1 MNLNLQPPS
10 PLEYFA
16 TLVGSDDDLPLLE
29 AATSLALDEYPELDV
44 QHTLAEVDQLIE
56 RLRRR
61 LPADAASLHR
71 LWVLNQ
77 FFFRELGFGGNVNHF
92 HDPDNSYPHKLLQT
106 RRGIPVSLA
115 VLWLEMAR
123 GVGLVAYGVNF
134 PRRFLVK
141 VGVSAGLV
149 VIDPLTGES
158 LSREALDER
167 LQDERQ
173 SAFEEEGF
181 DAPLDLY
188 LMPATPRDILARML
202 RNLKDIHQTAEDWP
216 ALRAVLDRLVVLQPE
231 AWEHRR
237 DRGLVLAETGQLGA
251 AVQDLELYLAR
262 AGRSIDRKAIAERV
276 VQLREALRG

>member
-16 TLVGSDDDLPLLE
+16 TLVGSDDDLPLFE

-71 LWVLNQ
+71 LRVLNQ

-92 HDPDNSYPHKLLQT
+92 HDPDNSYLHKLLQT

-123 GVGLVAYGVNF
+123 GIGLVADGVNF
-134 PRRFLVK
+134 PRHFLVK

-167 LQDERQ
+167 LQDERL

-202 RNLKDIHQTAEDWP
+202 RNLKDIHQTAEDWV
-216 ALRAVLDRLVVLQPE
+216 ALRAVLDRLIVLQPE

-276 VQLREALRG
+276 VQLRDALRG